1 MLHFRQI
8 AASYGAHEPPVL
20 SEVSVGFAPGSF
32 TALVGPNGCGKSTLL
47 KAAMGLLPRQSGR
60 VTLDDTE
67 LTTLTRR
74 DRARHIAYLPQE
86 CHCPDYISVAELV
99 ELGGYARRG
108 LFGGVTRARKQDYL
122 TALET
127 VGLADMA
134 AAQVSALSG
143 GQRQRAWIA
152 MILAQAAQVILLDE
166 PVNHLDL
173 RYQIAVLELVRRIAV
188 EQGRIVVCVLHDL
201 NLAASYAD
209 RIVMMHRGR
218 FVAQGPVREVLT
230 PDNLRMVY
238 GVEADI
244 FDRGVRQICMP
255 LGLAE

>member
-1 MLHFRQI
+1 
-8 AASYGAHEPPVL
+8 
-20 SEVSVGFAPGSF
+20 
-32 TALVGPNGCGKSTLL
+32 
-47 KAAMGLLPRQSGR
+47 MGLLPRQDGK
-60 VTLDDTE
+60 VTLNDTE
-67 LTTLTRR
+67 LTTLNRR
-74 DRARHIAYLPQE
+74 DRARRIAYLPQD
-86 CHCPDYISVAELV
+86 CHCPDYISVVELV

-108 LFGGVTRARKQDYL
+108 LFGGVSKAQKQEFL
-122 TALET
+122 AALDT

-173 RYQIAVLELVRRIAV
+173 RYQIAVLELVRQIAV

-209 RIVMMHRGR
+209 RIVMMHKGR
-218 FVAQGPVREVLT
+218 FAAQGPVREVLT
-230 PDNLRMVY
+230 PGNLRTVY

-244 FDRGVRQICMP
+244 FDRGLRQICMP